1 MKISNISHLLYF
13 IKFCLA
19 LELLIENIY
28 VLCAQQQHF
37 KLKAYSMNYSINF
50 KFNERNEGVKYHIIK
65 NSKLIV
71 LLNID

>member
-19 LELLIENIY
+19 LELLIKNIY

-37 KLKAYSMNYSINF
+37 KLKAYSMNF
-50 KFNERNEGVKYHIIK
+50 TFNNGTKE
-65 NSKLIV
+65 
-71 LLNID
+71 